1 MTYIC
6 KFGYP
11 NIQIERLMYL
21 SPVTLF
27 KCLGDETRTR
37 IMLMLAAQGELCVCE
52 LIWALDDNQPKV
64 SRHLAQLR
72 TCGLLEDRR
81 QGQWIYYRLHP
92 QLPVWV
98 LDVLQVTL
106 KANHAW
112 VDQDSNRLESMQDRP
127 VRQAACC

>member
-1 MTYIC
+1 
-6 KFGYP
+6 
-11 NIQIERLMYL
+11 
-21 SPVTLF
+21 
-27 KCLGDETRTR
+27 
-37 IMLMLAAQGELCVCE
+37 MLMLAAQGELCVCE